1 MFKNLRLQIDMAMAV
16 LAVAVLMLMASSW
29 SLYQS
34 YAEAD
39 QEIVLSERLRRQREI
54 IKDEVQAIR
63 YDLAMPRA
71 DWNVRF
77 VSREEY
83 HDFERRVEAQLQTLE
98 QRVEGLEF
106 LADRPRRASN
116 KVSVNAYE

>member
-1 MFKNLRLQIDMAMAV
+1 MFKNRSVQIDMAMAV
-16 LAVAVLMLMASSW
+16 LAVAVLMLMGSSW

-34 YAEAD
+34 YAKAD
-39 QEIVLSERLRRQREI
+39 QEIILSERLRRQAE
-54 IKDEVQAIR
+54 IKDDIQALR
-63 YDLAMPRA
+63 GDLGVRGG

-98 QRVEGLEF
+98 QRIDGLEL
-106 LADRPRRASN
+106 LADRPQRGRNTAS
-116 KVSVNAYE
+116 VTGHE